1 MLPEEKYLPNQKFY
15 KNLSKLNTNQ
25 YNVRLYSHI
34 KKCLDLNNS
43 KMKFKETDKVTL
55 VEMASDPL
63 MLNITN
69 FLINLFKPKK
79 ILEIGTF
86 MGVFSCGVAKNNFV
100 KKVTSIEK
108 FKEFYDLAK
117 ENIKK
122 NNLDKKIEL
131 HNGDAFEVL
140 NKLKNKKYDL
150 IFLDGDK
157 GNYLRIFKKIEKNNL
172 KKNSVIIVDDIF
184 FHGDIFN
191 KLFINEKTKGVNGF
205 MKYIKNKDTYYKTIL
220 PIFGGVMCLQ
230 KK

>member
-1 MLPEEKYLPNQKFY
+1 MIPEDKYLPNQKFY

-25 YNVRLYSHI
+25 YNIRLYNHI
-34 KKCLDLNNS
+34 RKCLDLNNT
-43 KMKFKETDKVTL
+43 KMKFTETNKVTL

-86 MGVFSCGVAKNNFV
+86 MGVFSCGVAKNHFV
-100 KKVTSIEK
+100 KKVTTIEK

-117 ENIKK
+117 VNIKK
-122 NNLDKKIEL
+122 NNLEKKIEL
-131 HNGDAFEVL
+131 HNGDAFDVL

-191 KLFINEKTKGVNGF
+191 KFFINKKTKGVSGF
-205 MKYIKNKDTYYKTIL
+205 MKYIKNKENYYKTIL

>member
-43 KMKFKETDKVTL
+43 KMKFKETNKVTL

>member
-1 MLPEEKYLPNQKFY
+1 MIPSEKYLPNQKFY
-15 KNLSKLNTNQ
+15 KNLSKLNINQ
-25 YNVRLYSHI
+25 YNANLYEYL
-34 KKCLDLNNS
+34 KKNLNLNNS

-69 FLINLFKPKK
+69 FLIGLFKPKT

-86 MGVFSCGVAKNNFV
+86 MGVFSCGVAKNKFV
-100 KKVTSIEK
+100 KKVTTIEK
-108 FKEFYDLAK
+108 FSEFYDLAK

-122 NNLDKKIEL
+122 NNLKKKIEL
-131 HNGDAFEVL
+131 IHGDAFNVL
-140 NKLKNKKYDL
+140 NSLKNKKYDL

-157 GNYLRIFKKIEKNNL
+157 GNYLKIFKKIEKNNL
-172 KKNSVIIVDDIF
+172 KKNSVIIIDDIF

-191 KLFINEKTKGVNGF
+191 NKLIHEKTKGVIEF
-205 MKYIKNKDTYYKTIL
+205 TKYIKNRETYYKTIL